1 MGSRRS
7 RPRQIAAFGGGYF
20 WYVPAVIERSRA
32 FLSAWRRIA
41 ALAAAMCVAAGF
53 LACGED
59 APQAKIIL
67 TAVRVEERGPDGSW
81 SPVAD
86 VHVDYQIWAGRATSS
101 ADVVLF
107 YEYEDFTDES
117 GLSVVAQAADDKK
130 PADIGLLFAEVTHD
144 DGRTGF
150 QRKQV
155 EGGVRSAGVV
165 RDFLVGAGGCGFGY
179 RRDLRDRRRARQL
192 REIP

>member
-1 MGSRRS
+1 MRS
-7 RPRQIAAFGGGYF
+7 H
-20 WYVPAVIERSRA
+20 RA
-32 FLSAWRRIA
+32 FRRGWRRIA
-41 ALAAAMCVAAGF
+41 ALAAAFCVAAGF
-53 LACGED
+53 LACGDD

-67 TAVRVEERGPDGSW
+67 TAVRVEERISDGAW

-107 YEYEDFTDES
+107 YEYQDFTDES

-155 EGGVRSAGVV
+155 EGEFDLLEWFETFWPEPVDADSVIDAICETAIGLSDCERYLGDQELVVWGRAILVRI
-165 RDFLVGAGGCGFGY
+165 R
-179 RRDLRDRRRARQL
+179 
-192 REIP
+192 